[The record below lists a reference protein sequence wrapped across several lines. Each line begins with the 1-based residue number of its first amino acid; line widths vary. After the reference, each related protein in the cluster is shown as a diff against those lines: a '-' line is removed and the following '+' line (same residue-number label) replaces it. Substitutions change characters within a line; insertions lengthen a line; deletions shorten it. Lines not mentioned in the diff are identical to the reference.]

1 MSTKVL
7 NSELKSNRQNNASLT
22 DAEEKNGAGKS
33 VVAGVVSGAAG
44 IVAGAATGVG
54 ARIAY
59 EHFTA
64 EEQPLA
70 DAEEVVVEQEPEVVE
85 VQPEVAEVQP
95 EVVEPQPVVAEPQPV
110 AQEVVEPIAPEV
122 DANEVAENIIS
133 GEAIDEVDAAQ
144 ADFPFVVD
152 GMQEVYTVDGELQMQ
167 AYVTDGEGNDMVLVD
182 VNGDNIFD
190 AAVDTDGSLIAEIG
204 GVSAS
209 DIELMYA
216 QQHLDTPEY
225 IESGNDVALN
235 DNSFEQDII
244 DLG

>member
-44 IVAGAATGVG
+44 MVAGAATGVG

-70 DAEEVVVEQEPEVVE
+70 DAEEVVVEQEPEVV
-85 VQPEVAEVQP
+85 EVQP

>member
-44 IVAGAATGVG
+44 MVAGAATGVG

-85 VQPEVAEVQP
+85 
-95 EVVEPQPVVAEPQPV
+95 PQPIVSEPQPV

-167 AYVTDGEGNDMVLVD
+167 AYVSDGEGNDMVLVD

>member
-44 IVAGAATGVG
+44 MVAGAATGVG

-70 DAEEVVVEQEPEVVE
+70 DAEEVVVEQE
-85 VQPEVAEVQP
+85 PEVAEVQP

>member
-44 IVAGAATGVG
+44 MVAGAATGVG

-70 DAEEVVVEQEPEVVE
+70 DAEEVVVEQE
-85 VQPEVAEVQP
+85 P

>member
-1 MSTKVL
+1 MQARATKFAL
-7 NSELKSNRQNNASLT
+7 
-22 DAEEKNGAGKS
+22 
-33 VVAGVVSGAAG
+33 
-44 IVAGAATGVG
+44 
-54 ARIAY
+54 
-59 EHFTA
+59 
-64 EEQPLA
+64 
-70 DAEEVVVEQEPEVVE
+70 
-85 VQPEVAEVQP
+85 
-95 EVVEPQPVVAEPQPV
+95 VAEPQPV